1 MYTNNLLLGGFMAR
15 AKKIVKRV
23 ADGTEVTITFPPV
36 KAPKW
41 LQGFT
46 DFVRE
51 QGVVGLAVGLI
62 LGIAAKSV
70 VDSLVANIF
79 NPLIG
84 LLYGG
89 GDFSAKY
96 ACLKSVDGVC
106 QSKLGYGNF
115 INTIISFLIVAAAV
129 YFLVKSLKLDKI
141 DKKKVD

>member
-1 MYTNNLLLGGFMAR
+1 MPSQ
-15 AKKIVKRV
+15 KKPAVRRTRT
-23 ADGTEVTITFPPV
+23 AHGHEVTINLPPV
-36 KAPKW
+36 KAPGW
-41 LQGFT
+41 LQGFV

-89 GDFSAKY
+89 GDFSSKFV
-96 ACLKSVDGVC
+96 CLKTVAGEC
-106 QSKLGYGNF
+106 QSKLGYGSFVNAL
-115 INTIISFLIVAAAV
+115 ISFVIVAGAV
-129 YFLVKSLKLDKI
+129 YFLVKGLKLDKL
-141 DKKKVD
+141 DKKKD